1 MGKSGLQVDARRD
14 MLTLERMLLPLSSG
28 FKGPKEC
35 VRESKWMRENLTENQ
50 IDQILA
56 DSFPASDPPPWH

>member
-1 MGKSGLQVDARRD
+1 MTSIGKGRGMLALKPIVLHLGSGSKSQ
-14 MLTLERMLLPLSSG
+14 E
-28 FKGPKEC
+28 EC